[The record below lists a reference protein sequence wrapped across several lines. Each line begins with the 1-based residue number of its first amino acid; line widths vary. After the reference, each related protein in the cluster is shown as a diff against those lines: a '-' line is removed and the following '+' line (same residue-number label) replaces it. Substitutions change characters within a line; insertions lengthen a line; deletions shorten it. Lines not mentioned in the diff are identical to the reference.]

1 MKTQVF
7 LIGVVLLLVGCRA
20 EAPETE
26 AMPVRPAVLQSDV
39 PAPDSTTEQLFK
51 DVMAFAR
58 AEGLHERPFGE
69 IMQAVGMRFLQT
81 PYVVGMLDEPEKETL
96 IVDLT
101 GFDCVLYVEAV
112 LALARGIAV
121 EDYAYETF
129 VGHIRDQR
137 YRDGAMN
144 GYCSRLHYFTE
155 WILNNE
161 ARGTV
166 KNITQTLGGDLLD
179 KRLTFMSGHRESYPR
194 FATNDSLFQGI
205 QAMEHRLADL
215 DHYTI
220 PQDRIRAVYDR
231 LRPGDII
238 ATSTHIEGLDVTH
251 TGLVYAH
258 PGGGIGFLHASTSG
272 GVKVSPDLQDYIQ
285 NNTVQ
290 IGIVVARPVDPRER
304 P

>member
-1 MKTQVF
+1 MKIQAF
-7 LIGVVLLLVGCRA
+7 LIGVLLLVACRA
-20 EAPETE
+20 ETAPET
-26 AMPVRPAVLQSDV
+26 MPVRPALLQTDL

-58 AEGLHERPFGE
+58 AERLHGRSFGE
-69 IMQAVGMRFLQT
+69 IVQAVGMRFLQT
-81 PYVVGMLDEPEKETL
+81 PYVAGKLDEPEQETL

-112 LALARGIAV
+112 LALARGIAI

-129 VGHIRDQR
+129 VSHIQDQR
-137 YRDGAMN
+137 YRDGALD

-161 ARGTV
+161 ARGAV
-166 KNITQTLGGDLLD
+166 KNITKTLGGELLD
-179 KRLTFMSGHRESYPR
+179 KQLTYMSEHRDSYPR

-205 QAMEHRLADL
+205 QAMERNLADL
-215 DHYTI
+215 DHYYI

-251 TGLVYAH
+251 TGLVYADDD
-258 PGGGIGFLHASTSG
+258 GGIGFLHASTSG
-272 GVKVSPDLQDYIQ
+272 GVMVSPDLQDYIQ
-285 NNTVQ
+285 NNSVQ